1 MVKLSKR
8 LHQLLTHLGKQAHLK
23 LLESFKLNVA
33 GFDTVNDHTFIGVLP
48 FLSRSLH
55 EGQCRTHHFLHSL
68 EPMGRVGQVG
78 YDEQT
83 DCFRVG
89 IYQEFFPEDL
99 PVALTE
105 EVESLL
111 GLLFEVL
118 PLACTHLKSFV
129 AGQKCLVFERV
140 EFTRCVVGYAGQSL
154 RE

>member
-1 MVKLSKR
+1 M
-8 LHQLLTHLGKQAHLK
+8 K

-33 GFDTVNDHTFIGVLP
+33 GFDTVNDHTFIVALLPVLSSG
-48 FLSRSLH
+48 FH

-68 EPMGRVGQVG
+68 ESMKGVGQVG
-78 YDEQT
+78 YDEKT
-83 DCFRVG
+83 DSFRVG
-89 IYQEFFPEDL
+89 IYQEFFAEDL
-99 PVALTE
+99 TMALTE

-140 EFTRCVVGYAGQSL
+140 EFTRCVVGYAG
-154 RE
+154 